1 MDKRTEKILKEI
13 TNNSIRKDILESELF
28 KLLRYRKMLDP
39 DRNSSIVIG
48 RIPKAFKDEGYK
60 VLGCNFDD
68 VLDTWITVIDM
79 SDKFPEEWRPVKGYE
94 SLYDVSNWGR
104 IMSLDHWKNNGT
116 GGYIQKGRML
126 KPVKTKKG
134 YLQVHLCKDGKKK
147 CFRVHRLVW
156 EAFNGIIPDGY
167 EINHINEN
175 KTNNRLDNLNLLTH
189 KANVNYGT
197 AIERMKEK
205 LTNGKL
211 SDPVLQLTL
220 DDKLI
225 KEWPSTQECGRN
237 GFNQGAVAAC
247 CRGER
252 KTYKGFKW
260 VKKINYIK

>member
-104 IMSLDHWKNNGT
+104 MRSLKFG
-116 GGYIQKGRML
+116 KVRVL
-126 KPVKTKKG
+126 KPCKG
-134 YLQVHLCKDGKKK
+134 KDGYFRVGLRKVGKYK
-147 CFRVHRLVW
+147 CFLVHRLVW
-156 EAFNGIIPDGY
+156 EAFNGSIPEGY
-167 EINHINEN
+167 EINHIDEN
-175 KTNNRLDNLNLLTH
+175 KHNNRLDNMNLLTH
-189 KANVNYGT
+189 RQNMNWGT
-197 AIERMKEK
+197 GIKKRSENNSQA
-205 LTNGKL
+205 
-211 SDPVLQLTL
+211 VLQLTL
-220 DDKLI
+220 DDELV
-225 KEWPSTQECGRN
+225 KEWPSATEAGRH
-237 GFNQGAVAAC
+237 GFKQGAISRC
-247 CRGER
+247 CRG
-252 KTYKGFKW
+252 KLKQYKGFKW